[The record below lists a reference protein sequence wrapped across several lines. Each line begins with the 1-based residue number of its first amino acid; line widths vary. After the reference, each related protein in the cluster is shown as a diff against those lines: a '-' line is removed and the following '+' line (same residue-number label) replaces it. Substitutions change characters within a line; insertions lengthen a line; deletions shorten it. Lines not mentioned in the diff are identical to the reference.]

1 MNEAEFQR
9 KYQAYNAQ
17 QAQQAQQSSIL
28 GSGIPSG
35 LEQRQPEIIGMV
47 EALSREA
54 TEIAAFIDS
63 IEARFGRVLQPTLP
77 IGESCVGNTPY
88 HTSLGGELGDLVERL
103 RTSRRQLESIL
114 QRAEI

>member
-9 KYQAYNAQ
+9 KYQAYN
-17 QAQQAQQSSIL
+17 AQQAQQSSIL

-47 EALSREA
+47 ESLSREA
-54 TEIAAFIDS
+54 TEIAVYIDS

-77 IGESCVGNTPY
+77 VGENCVGNTPY

-103 RTSRRQLESIL
+103 RTSRRRLESIL